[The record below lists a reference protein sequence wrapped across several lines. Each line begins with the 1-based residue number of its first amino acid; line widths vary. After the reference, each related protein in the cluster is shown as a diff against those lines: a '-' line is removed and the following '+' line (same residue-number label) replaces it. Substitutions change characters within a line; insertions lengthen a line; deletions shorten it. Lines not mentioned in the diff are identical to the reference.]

1 MEIDRYVS
9 SKPLTPYAP
18 SWDFSIGK
26 CVLPINLELLSK
38 TCLEKEQQILDLPV
52 VVIKSEDK
60 KEIYF
65 DGCTGLGKNSTTSRS
80 WLYNI
85 FDWNTPETNSLK
97 LYVREKVEEYNHNLG
112 NITPEILYVQC
123 WYNVLRFGQK
133 IKPHLHCT
141 DENAYLSA
149 HFTIQCD
156 NTSTMYMNPVN
167 QLNDPYII
175 ERKNKPGNF
184 TIFPEYIPHFTTKH
198 LSDVPRITMAM
209 DIRTIQ
215 PDGDN
220 WIKL

>member
-38 TCLEKEQQILDLPV
+38 TCLEKEQEILDLPIV
-52 VVIKSEDK
+52 VLKSEDK

-97 LYVREKVEEYNHNLG
+97 LFVREKIEDYNHKLG
-112 NITPEILYVQC
+112 NLTPEKLYVQC
-123 WYNVLRFGQK
+123 WYNVLRYGQK
-133 IKPHLHCT
+133 IKPHLH
-141 DENAYLSA
+141 LSLI
-149 HFTIQCD
+149 HI
-156 NTSTMYMNPVN
+156 
-167 QLNDPYII
+167 
-175 ERKNKPGNF
+175 
-184 TIFPEYIPHFTTKH
+184 
-198 LSDVPRITMAM
+198 
-209 DIRTIQ
+209 
-215 PDGDN
+215 
-220 WIKL
+220 

>member
-38 TCLEKEQQILDLPV
+38 TCLEKEQEILDLPV
-52 VVIKSEDK
+52 VVLKSEDK

-97 LYVREKVEEYNHNLG
+97 LFVREKIEDYNHKLENS
-112 NITPEILYVQC
+112 TPEKLYVQC

-167 QLNDPYII
+167 QLNDPFII

>member
-38 TCLEKEQQILDLPV
+38 TCLEKEQEILDLPIV
-52 VVIKSEDK
+52 VLKSEDK

-97 LYVREKVEEYNHNLG
+97 LFVREKIEDYNHKLG
-112 NITPEILYVQC
+112 NLTPEKLYVQC
-123 WYNVLRFGQK
+123 WYNVLRYGQK
-133 IKPHLHCT
+133 IKPHLHCV

-156 NTSTMYMNPVN
+156 DTSTMYMNPVN

-175 ERKNKPGNF
+175 EEKNKPGNL

-198 LSDVPRITMAM
+198 LSDIPRITMAM
-209 DIRTIQ
+209 DIRTIK
-215 PDGDN
+215 PDGNN